1 MKNVAIVGAGMAGLS
16 CADALKRAGIAVS
29 LFDKGRGPGG
39 RMSSR
44 RIETPLG
51 SAVFDF
57 GAQYFTARDDAFAA
71 QVQTWEA
78 NGVVARWPE
87 ARRDAFVGVPTM
99 NTILRHTTEGHDV
112 SFNTLIKGLKRYG
125 DKWILICEGHDQL
138 EYDGVVLAL
147 PAEQTA
153 PILTLHDFELGK
165 AALFARSQPCWTGMF
180 AFAEPI
186 AHTKDIVRNGGII
199 AWAARDNAKPGRSG
213 PERWVV
219 QAGSQ
224 WSASHLE
231 LAPDLIGPRLLAAL
245 SEEIGAPVAEPIAQS
260 VHRWRYGLSAGTGQ
274 GCLWNADLQLGA
286 CGDWLIG
293 PSIEAAWVS
302 GHRLARRMAPA
313 F

>member
-1 MKNVAIVGAGMAGLS
+1 MKHVAIIGAGMAGLS
-16 CADALKRAGIAVS
+16 CADALKHAGIHVS
-29 LFDKGRGPGG
+29 LFEKGRGPGG

-71 QVQTWEA
+71 QVRTWEA

-87 ARRDAFVGVPTM
+87 ARPDAYVGVPTM
-99 NTILRHTTEGHDV
+99 NTILRHTTEGHNV
-112 SFNTLIKGLKRYG
+112 SFNSLVKGLKRHG
-125 DKWILICEGHDQL
+125 DKWLLICEGHDQT

-180 AFAEPI
+180 AFAEPL
-186 AHTKDIVRNGGII
+186 AHAKGIVRNGGII

-219 QAGSQ
+219 QAGPQ

-231 LAPDLIGPRLLAAL
+231 LAPEHIGPHLLAAL

-260 VHRWRYGLSAGTGQ
+260 IHRWRYGLSAGTGQ
-274 GCLWNADLQLGA
+274 GSLWNVDLRLGA

-293 PSIEAAWVS
+293 PSMEAAWVS

-313 F
+313 V

>member
-87 ARRDAFVGVPTM
+87 ARPDAFVGVPTM